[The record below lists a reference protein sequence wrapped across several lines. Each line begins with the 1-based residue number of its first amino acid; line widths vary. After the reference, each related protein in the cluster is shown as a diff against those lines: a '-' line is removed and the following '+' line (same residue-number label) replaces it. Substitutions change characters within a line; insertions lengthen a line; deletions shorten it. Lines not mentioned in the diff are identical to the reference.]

1 MARMEFPSALNQIWR
16 FVRFGTIWA
25 IGKTKTPMEEC
36 SKVTL
41 LHGCFPH
48 LEFYKWYQIAQS
60 ITHDSFQTRKRI
72 FHVNL
77 FKLKVDNVIKTYISR
92 WHQRRIRQI
101 YVEVTLQKMQ
111 CIKYVHIFSYHLLL
125 REQSFPAFE
134 SVSNTSFP
142 TLQATTP
149 SVAPIHTYEHTH
161 THTHTHTHRYIYI
174 IYIYIKS

>member
-25 IGKTKTPMEEC
+25 IGKTRKTPMEEC

-77 FKLKVDNVIKTYISR
+77 FKLKVDYVIKTYISR

-111 CIKYVHIFSYHLLL
+111 CIKYVQFSCIWECFKHFISYPASHHAFGGANTHTNTHIY
-125 REQSFPAFE
+125 
-134 SVSNTSFP
+134 
-142 TLQATTP
+142 
-149 SVAPIHTYEHTH
+149 TH
-161 THTHTHTHRYIYI
+161 THTHTHTDIYIYI
-174 IYIYIKS
+174 LYIYIYIKS